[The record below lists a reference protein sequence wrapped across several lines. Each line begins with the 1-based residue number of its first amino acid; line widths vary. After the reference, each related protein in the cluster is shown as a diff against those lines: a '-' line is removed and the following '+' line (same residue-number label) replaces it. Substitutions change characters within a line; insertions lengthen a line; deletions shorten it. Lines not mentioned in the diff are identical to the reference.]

1 MHSLQKVTVL
11 LAAML
16 LGMPVS
22 AKSICSQKFCAA
34 GSSSL
39 GCFRRVEG
47 DLRTFMRSNPAGSL
61 ACFREQ
67 VETSRFK
74 TAELVKEL
82 SQFSGVI
89 GGDVKPD
96 NVDIVLLAGGKCDIG
111 LIDLDDG
118 GQGSLFGDFFHTLTY
133 NSVWLEEENKKNKD
147 WPWKEQISFK
157 KAIEAYGRGLRNQ
170 DLPGVLSLAEILD
183 PKSGGCPSPTS
194 VTKPKSCEKLRK
206 EKADEWRKDL
216 TELEK
221 AAEARFAADKEI
233 LAYAV
238 RKRGNE
244 VIETRI
250 RVKKHGGSMCLPRFL
265 FLVAKPD
272 GITCEVIEF
281 KQQGKPAADIFGG
294 RPDSHKA
301 RIDSLIKHYRS
312 GDQGSTID
320 VVRANSNDYW
330 QRTDEEPLF
339 DGGEKQETNA
349 EAERHKAF
357 TQHMMYWLGS
367 VHRKQSQEYAE
378 RLERLLPEISD
389 DLKNMVKEHVAALK
403 AKQKKAPKGTG
414 NACTLSNRHSPGA

>member
-133 NSVWLEEENKKNKD
+133 NSVWLEEENKKDKD

-194 VTKPKSCEKLRK
+194 VTKPKSCETLRK

-250 RVKKHGGSMCLPRFL
+250 RGL
-265 FLVAKPD
+265 
-272 GITCEVIEF
+272 
-281 KQQGKPAADIFGG
+281 
-294 RPDSHKA
+294 
-301 RIDSLIKHYRS
+301 
-312 GDQGSTID
+312 
-320 VVRANSNDYW
+320 
-330 QRTDEEPLF
+330 
-339 DGGEKQETNA
+339 
-349 EAERHKAF
+349 
-357 TQHMMYWLGS
+357 
-367 VHRKQSQEYAE
+367 
-378 RLERLLPEISD
+378 
-389 DLKNMVKEHVAALK
+389 
-403 AKQKKAPKGTG
+403 
-414 NACTLSNRHSPGA
+414 